1 MCSALPEDAEEAS
14 RKLNKKEFFGK
25 IVTVEIAKP
34 KKRVARPSEPNLP
47 KPLSESKKE
56 EKEVRLRTIIIFGL
70 NRQMSLSS
78 VQRKFRQFISPPND
92 ANLISWPCV
101 APFSSDTL
109 SYGDMSSSSHP
120 VAHLTIS
127 PDRLSSI
134 KEVRFG
140 PRCPLDCPRLESNAW
155 SVCTST
161 FNNSLQSRKLRK
173 VSHDHA
179 KHPLPGSCLSSLWIR
194 SPIRVST
201 LSAGMKRPFIQC

>member
-1 MCSALPEDAEEAS
+1 MCSALPEDAEEAAK
-14 RKLNKKEFFGK
+14 KLNKKEFFGK

-34 KKRVARPSEPNLP
+34 KKRPARSSESSLP

-127 PDRLSSI
+127 PERLSSV
-134 KEVRFG
+134 KEVWFL
-140 PRCPLDCPRLESNAW
+140 PWCLLDCPRLEFNAW
-155 SVCTST
+155 CVCAST
-161 FNNSLQSRKLRK
+161 FYNSVQSRQLRK
-173 VSHDHA
+173 VSHDYA
-179 KHPLPGSCLSSLWIR
+179 KHPLSGSFLFFLFIR
-194 SPIRVST
+194 SLILVSI
-201 LSAGMKRPFIQC
+201 LSVGMKLPFIQC